1 MIGCDEIEQFLFQ
14 LSRTDSL
21 KTKIEAFYCHRVLRR
36 SCSLTVNFLKLFYFT
51 QLSTAGITRHK
62 ASLREF
68 LLTIELVQKDSLMV
82 LESSNYHISKITKR
96 PTGDELEIMMKKPM
110 MGDDSDSI
118 QELLVTGL
126 MQLCKEKPSGNDAIK
141 WLGEWLIENNPNKPM
156 VEDPED

>member
-1 MIGCDEIEQFLFQ
+1 MMCRISKYIRSNLLVIIS
-14 LSRTDSL
+14 LSYSS
-21 KTKIEAFYCHRVLRR
+21 FP
-36 SCSLTVNFLKLFYFT
+36 

-68 LLTIELVQKDSLMV
+68 LLTIELVQIDSMMV
-82 LESSNYHISKITKR
+82 LESSNHLISKITKR
-96 PTGDELEIMMKKPM
+96 PTGDELEVMMKKPM
-110 MGDDSDSI
+110 MGDDTDSI

>member
-1 MIGCDEIEQFLFQ
+1 MYRISNYDRCNFQ
-14 LSRTDSL
+14 
-21 KTKIEAFYCHRVLRR
+21 AFIF
-36 SCSLTVNFLKLFYFT
+36 SQWNFFT

-62 ASLREF
+62 DSLREF
-68 LLTIELVQKDSLMV
+68 LLTVELVQKDSEMV
-82 LESSNYHISKITKR
+82 LESNNHLISKITKR
-96 PTGDELEIMMKKPM
+96 PTGDELEVMMKKPM
-110 MGDDSDSI
+110 MGDDTDSI

>member
-1 MIGCDEIEQFLFQ
+1 MSKYDASSFLAVISSQQFSF
-14 LSRTDSL
+14 S
-21 KTKIEAFYCHRVLRR
+21 
-36 SCSLTVNFLKLFYFT
+36 

-68 LLTIELVQKDSLMV
+68 LLTIELVQKDSVVV
-82 LESSNYHISKITKR
+82 LESSNHLISKITKR
-96 PTGDELEIMMKKPM
+96 PTGDELEVMMKKPM

>member
-1 MIGCDEIEQFLFQ
+1 MYRKSNYDGSCFLAVIYSQRF
-14 LSRTDSL
+14 S
-21 KTKIEAFYCHRVLRR
+21 FP
-36 SCSLTVNFLKLFYFT
+36 

-82 LESSNYHISKITKR
+82 LESSNYLISKITKR
-96 PTGDELEIMMKKPM
+96 PTGDELEVMMKKPM
-110 MGDDSDSI
+110 MGNDTDSI

>member
-1 MIGCDEIEQFLFQ
+1 MMYRISNYDGSCFLAVIYSQRF
-14 LSRTDSL
+14 S
-21 KTKIEAFYCHRVLRR
+21 FP
-36 SCSLTVNFLKLFYFT
+36 

-68 LLTIELVQKDSLMV
+68 LLTIELVKKDSLMV
-82 LESSNYHISKITKR
+82 LESSNYLISKITKR
-96 PTGDELEIMMKKPM
+96 PTGDELEVMMKKPM
-110 MGDDSDSI
+110 MGNDTDSI

>member
-1 MIGCDEIEQFLFQ
+1 MMYRISNYDGSCFLAVIYSQPF
-14 LSRTDSL
+14 S
-21 KTKIEAFYCHRVLRR
+21 FP
-36 SCSLTVNFLKLFYFT
+36 

-82 LESSNYHISKITKR
+82 LESSNYLISKITKR
-96 PTGDELEIMMKKPM
+96 PTGDELEVMMKKPM
-110 MGDDSDSI
+110 MGNDTDSI